1 VAAAGVIPPE
11 GEVTIL
17 FSDITRAASLWE
29 FNAAAMKE
37 ATLLHNQLL
46 RSLLKEHQ
54 VRLTTTTFL
63 QHSSLSLARS
73 LACAACAVFC

>member
-1 VAAAGVIPPE
+1 VAPPE

-29 FNAAAMKE
+29 FNATAMKE

-54 VRLTTTTFL
+54 VLLLLLSSIHFL
-63 QHSSLSLARS
+63 LFYIL
-73 LACAACAVFC
+73 